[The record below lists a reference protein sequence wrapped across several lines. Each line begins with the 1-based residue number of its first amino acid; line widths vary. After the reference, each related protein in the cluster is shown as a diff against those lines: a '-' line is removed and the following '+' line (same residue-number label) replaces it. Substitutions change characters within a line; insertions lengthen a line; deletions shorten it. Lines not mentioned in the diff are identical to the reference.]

1 MINDIKSLKE
11 ELKTL
16 SVKDQIQRLS
26 DEILK
31 HDALYDAGQPILSD
45 SSYDELYFML
55 VDLENNHPE
64 YKSESSPT
72 QKIVSIL
79 VDGLKKEI
87 HKTPILSLDKRKDP
101 NDVISFFDK
110 LLKKEDLLVAQ
121 QKLDGLTVI
130 LTYENGKLVKAVTRG
145 GGGVEGEN
153 VTHTV
158 QTIRNVPKF
167 VNHKDFLEL
176 RAEVIIPY
184 KAFEEANESGEYSN
198 PRNLASGTIRQL
210 DSNVAAGRGLKA
222 IVFELVSG
230 GPSFNSDIERIKWV
244 QSLGFEFVETHCF
257 KYDDSFETSIKDF
270 IKKYET
276 ETRQTLEH
284 MIDGLVFKIDNIKQR
299 ESLGSTGKHPRWALA
314 FKFKSLDEVSKI
326 LDVTHQV
333 GKTGIITPVAELSP
347 VEIDGVTIRRA
358 TLHNYSIVK
367 KRDIKVGDSVVV
379 IRANDVIPKVEKSLK
394 ELRDGSEKDILM
406 PETCPSCGAKTAL
419 KGEYLVCQGL
429 NCVPQL
435 KGKIVHFA
443 SKEAMDIAGL
453 GDKTVDLFI
462 EKGLLTSLLDV
473 YKLVDHKNEICQMEG
488 FKDKKVDKLI
498 AAIEKS
504 KTRSFKQFLNA
515 LSIELVGDTLSKILI
530 KHFKNIDELMDLAKE
545 GKLKESLLKIDGV
558 GEIIANNMDEF
569 FNDAKNIEL
578 INNLKSFGVQTG
590 SYAEEEELETEEIA
604 DSKIKGLTFVV
615 TGDVF
620 EFENRKALQVKIE
633 SLGGKVTGSVTKKT
647 NYLINN
653 DKTSDSNKNKKAKEL
668 GIEIISEQDF
678 LNLIK

>member
-16 SVKDQIQRLS
+16 SVKDQIKRLS

-55 VDLENNHPE
+55 VDLENKHPE

-79 VDGLKKEI
+79 VDGLKKEV

-101 NDVISFFDK
+101 NEVISFFDK
-110 LLKKEDLLVAQ
+110 LLKKDDLLLAQ

-130 LTYENGKLVKAVTRG
+130 LTYEGGKLVKAVTRG
-145 GGGVEGEN
+145 GGGIEGEN

-158 QTIRNVPKF
+158 QTIKNVPKF
-167 VNHKDFLEL
+167 ISYKDFLEL

-184 KAFEEANESGEYSN
+184 KAFEEANETGEYSN

-210 DSNVAAGRGLKA
+210 DSDVAAGRGLKA

-230 GPSFNSDIERIKWV
+230 GPAFDSDIKRIEWV

-276 ETRQTLEH
+276 ETRQSLEH
-284 MIDGLVFKIDNIKQR
+284 MIDGLVFKIDNISQR
-299 ESLGSTGKHPRWALA
+299 TDLGTTAKHPRWALA

-326 LDVTHQV
+326 LDVTHQI

-358 TLHNYSIVK
+358 TLHNYSLVK
-367 KRDIKVGDSVVV
+367 KRDIKIGDSVVV

-406 PETCPSCGAKTAL
+406 PDVCPSCGSKTAL

-429 NCVPQL
+429 NCMPQL

-453 GDKTVDLFI
+453 GDKTVDLFVD
-462 EKGLLTSLLDV
+462 KGLLTSLLDI
-473 YKLVDHKNEICQMEG
+473 YKLVDHKDEICEMEG

-504 KTRSFKQFLNA
+504 KTRSLKQFLNA

-530 KHFKNIDELMDLAKE
+530 KHFKNIDQFIDLAKD
-545 GKLKESLLKIDGV
+545 GKLKETLLKIDGV

-569 FNDAKNIEL
+569 FKDDKNIEL
-578 INNLKSFGVQTG
+578 INSLKLAGIHTG
-590 SYAEEEELETEEIA
+590 SYSEEEENTEEEVI
-604 DSKIKGLTFVV
+604 DSKIKDLTFVV
-615 TGDVF
+615 TGDVY
-620 EFENRKALQVKIE
+620 EFENRKALQAKIE

-653 DKTSDSNKNKKAKEL
+653 DTTSDSNKNKKAKEL
-668 GIEIISEQDF
+668 GIQIISEQEF